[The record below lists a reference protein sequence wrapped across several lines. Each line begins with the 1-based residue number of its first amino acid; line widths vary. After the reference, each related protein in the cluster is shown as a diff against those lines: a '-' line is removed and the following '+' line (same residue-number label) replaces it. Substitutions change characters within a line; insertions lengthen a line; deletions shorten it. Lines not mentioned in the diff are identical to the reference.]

1 MGITVPRVDLNKYGI
16 ESCKKLY
23 LPSPPLREVTISN
36 ILQTITKSKFYS
48 NVKGQ
53 KLAATYT
60 TSLYMEPTKWTKSG
74 LLGVN
79 PSWLRRPY
87 KIYRGQEEEEEEE
100 ETTFFAHFFFK
111 FTRLLSIKNKCVYI
125 SENIF

>member
-23 LPSPPLREVTISN
+23 LPPPLREVTISN

-87 KIYRGQEEEEEEE
+87 KIYRGQEEEEEE
-100 ETTFFAHFFFK
+100 TIFFA
-111 FTRLLSIKNKCVYI
+111 
-125 SENIF
+125 